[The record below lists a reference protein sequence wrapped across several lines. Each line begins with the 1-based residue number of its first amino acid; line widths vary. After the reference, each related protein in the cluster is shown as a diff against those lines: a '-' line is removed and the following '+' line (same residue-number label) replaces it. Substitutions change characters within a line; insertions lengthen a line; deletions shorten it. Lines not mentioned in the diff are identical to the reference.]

1 MKKSYVF
8 NTLICCGCTALIFLL
23 HFIVYGGVLLK
34 SPGYTGLF
42 CAVWIAHAAGYSG
55 TLEPKIRLHTAVRVR
70 LWQLLYCIL
79 FGSVLFVTI
88 EEPYDVLCW
97 FCVVY
102 GVVCVI
108 FFLRKGDNGAEP
120 WTATFM
126 MLWMLL
132 TLGAFLLIVHPITVS
147 QARNLVEQAGY
158 TDLYRF
164 QSVDWDAIRFAQV
177 INNDT
182 EIIGCTM
189 PEEKDPLGWYGFR
202 AFKAGERYCVVV
214 SAARGQIEVQEK
226 QGE

>member
-55 TLEPKIRLHTAVRVR
+55 TLEPKIRPQSAVRVR
-70 LWQLLYCIL
+70 LLQLLYCIL
-79 FGSVLFVTI
+79 FGSALFATI
-88 EEPYDVLCW
+88 EEPYNVLCW

-102 GVVCVI
+102 GVVYVI

-132 TLGAFLLIVHPITVS
+132 TLGAFLLVVHPITVS
-147 QARNLVEQAGY
+147 QAQNIVEQAGY
-158 TDLYRF
+158 TDCVYYKVDPNNNTAYKDGPGSEALYF
-164 QSVDWDAIRFAQV
+164 YA
-177 INNDT
+177 
-182 EIIGCTM
+182 
-189 PEEKDPLGWYGFR
+189 PEPADKSDYYAFSANKNGEKYGVLVSYFR
-202 AFKAGERYCVVV
+202 GTIDEE
-214 SAARGQIEVQEK
+214 QK
-226 QGE
+226 QGV